1 MNKQMEEHWEFTII
15 NEEEWTFNTDYVYI
29 YIYSKGIMLRESSL
43 KSFYVVW
50 FCLYGIL
57 KKTN

>member
-1 MNKQMEEHWEFTII
+1 MNEQMEEHWEFTII
-15 NEEEWTFNTDYVYI
+15 NEEEWTLNTDYI
-29 YIYSKGIMLRESSL
+29 YILSKGIMLRESGL